1 MILLFNACITPSSSS
16 CSINYDRGILPNFD
30 KIDIIHQFCITN
42 NIIYSELMK
51 LIEIRDEIIKD
62 LTFNMNLNP
71 MTNNHK
77 NLSALLNSSNTFN
90 EAIEMIQLT

>member
-1 MILLFNACITPSSSS
+1 
-16 CSINYDRGILPNFD
+16 
-30 KIDIIHQFCITN
+30 
-42 NIIYSELMK
+42 MK

-71 MTNNHK
+71 MTNNHI

-90 EAIEMIQLT
+90 EAVEMIINIKNKLMKKKII